1 MTETEGTAGDPR
13 NRGAD
18 NVQPG
23 WCVSTSWTVLTLAA
37 QSGSPG
43 AEKALEEL
51 CRRYWTPVYAY
62 IRRRGH
68 DVSEAED
75 LTQSFIAS
83 FLRPRTLSRVDGSKG
98 RFRSLLLVCIK
109 NYLSNEWGRNQAKKR
124 GGGQPLVSL
133 DQMEEEE
140 RYCATSPELSP
151 DALYDKRWALAVLGQ
166 ALAQLEQDEVKKR
179 RGDQFRR
186 LQVFLTGN
194 GTQESRRAAGAD
206 LGMRPEALGM
216 AVSRLSRRFR
226 ETLRKQIAAT
236 VEPEQ
241 VEEELRCLKAA
252 LRGR

>member
-1 MTETEGTAGDPR
+1 MTEPESTAGDSR
-13 NRGAD
+13 KRGAD
-18 NVQPG
+18 NTQPG

-83 FLRPRTLSRVDGSKG
+83 FLHTRTLSRLDESKG
-98 RFRSLLLVCIK
+98 RFRSLLLVSIR
-109 NYLSNEWGRNQAKKR
+109 NFLSNEWERSQAQKR
-124 GGGQPLVSL
+124 GGGRPVVSL
-133 DQMEEEE
+133 DEMEMEE
-140 RYCATSPELSP
+140 RYCATAPELSP

-166 ALAQLEQDEVKKR
+166 ALALLERDEVK
-179 RGDQFRR
+179 RGRAVQFRH
-186 LQVFLTGN
+186 LQVFLTAK
-194 GTQESRRAAGAD
+194 GTDENRRAAAAD
-206 LGMRPEALGM
+206 LGMSPEAVAM
-216 AVSRLSRRFR
+216 AVSRLTRRFR
-226 ETLRKQIAAT
+226 ETLRRQIAAT